1 MSGTFNARKAC
12 EAVVARI
19 GGGEVPFLHKSPDR
33 PAFSGFAGIKKNYS
47 VLVYSVRIV
56 KIITSDHTLSL
67 KNIAINNNKQ

>member
-33 PAFSGFAGIKKNYS
+33 PAFSGFAGIKKIS
-47 VLVYSVRIV
+47 VLVYSVRTV

-67 KNIAINNNKQ
+67 KNIAIDNNKQ

>member
-33 PAFSGFAGIKKNYS
+33 PAFSGFAGIKKITVFGLFCAHRENNYF
-47 VLVYSVRIV
+47 
-56 KIITSDHTLSL
+56 
-67 KNIAINNNKQ
+67 